1 MKLFNYFIAVV
12 LAICMV
18 SCGEKENLNEV
29 TLKVEAD
36 LNDLGN
42 YLTVV
47 DKEVT
52 ITKSDAEED
61 DESGFAFKSSICVNV
76 SKTVASNYSFG
87 FKVQV
92 LDKDHI
98 EIGELPAS
106 YYWIESSK
114 QDDGL
119 ECHEILST
127 GKKHAV
133 MNYFVSKDDWEDEDL
148 KTWEKIC
155 KEGVY
160 LVIKPKDYDA
170 KFVAYSGSDSD
181 DEGIEEEE
189 EESIIDD
196 DDELSS
202 SSGSED
208 WDALLDSYEEYVNK
222 YVSVMKKASKG
233 DLSAMSEY
241 PALMEK
247 AQEFS
252 DKMKNAQGS
261 MSTSQWARYNKITMK
276 MLEAAESSL

>member
-76 SKTVASNYSFG
+76 SKAVASNYSFG
-87 FKVQV
+87 FDVKI

-98 EIGELPAS
+98 EIGDIS
-106 YYWIESSK
+106 IDYDIESDYDWNSE
-114 QDDGL
+114 DF
-119 ECHEILST
+119 HNTLST
-127 GKKHAV
+127 GKQYAV
-133 MNYFVSKDDWEDEDL
+133 MNCFISKDDWGAEDQE
-148 KTWEKIC
+148 TWEKIC

-160 LVIKPKDYDA
+160 LILEPSTSSA
-170 KFVAYSGSDSD
+170 EFVAYSGSDSD

-276 MLEAAESSL
+276 MLEAAESAL